1 MNKDALKDFIQLAQ
15 SEIDNGSVEDKLRHI
30 LSAHLP
36 AIFPENPW
44 WVQEHVL
51 GASCIIQI

>member
-36 AIFPENPW
+36 AIFLKIRGGFRNMY
-44 WVQEHVL
+44 
-51 GASCIIQI
+51 